1 MVLRMEKSIQIHFG
15 FGKKFWGIVYHN
27 SKDIVEPL
35 LNFVY
40 HQSKR
45 VAQPFV
51 KWSQIEKSYKN
62 EKCKKSMVNFRPFNQ
77 I

>member
-1 MVLRMEKSIQIHFG
+1 MLRMEKSIQIHFG
-15 FGKKFWGIVYHN
+15 FGKKFWGMVYH

-62 EKCKKSMVNFRPFNQ
+62 ENEIPFHVKKYGKF
-77 I
+77 